1 MLGEVISSLVAMF
14 PQISA
19 NAFHYCLIMMPLI
32 LYKVEA
38 SKGGKFFS
46 LK

>member
-1 MLGEVISSLVAMF
+1 MLSFAGVIHAMF

-19 NAFHYCLIMMPLI
+19 NAFHCCLITVPLI

-38 SKGGKFFS
+38 SKGGIFFH
-46 LK
+46 